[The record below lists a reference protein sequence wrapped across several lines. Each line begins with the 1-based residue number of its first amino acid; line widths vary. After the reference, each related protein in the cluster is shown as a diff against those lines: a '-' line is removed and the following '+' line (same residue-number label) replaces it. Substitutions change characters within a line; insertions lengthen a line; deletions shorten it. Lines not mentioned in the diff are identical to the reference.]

1 MMVMKNKINQN
12 NYQTVIPVTYYFSV
26 IITTYNRE
34 NLILRALNSLIA
46 QTESDWEAIIVD
58 DESTDKT
65 YDKIVPY
72 IKAYSKIRY
81 IRQSHM
87 GEAAAKNRGM
97 RSATGRF
104 ITFLDSDDE
113 FDLRHLELR
122 KAVLIENTSVKFLY
136 GGVKIIGNHFVPDR
150 FDYSKTIDLNDCII
164 GGTFFIERNI
174 AISLNGFSDI
184 LIGTDAD
191 FLERAQNA
199 GVKMMEITHPTYV
212 YHHDTED
219 SITNKI
225 YPGL

>member
-1 MMVMKNKINQN
+1 MVMKNKINQN
-12 NYQTVIPVTYYFSV
+12 NYQIVKSATYYFSV
-26 IITTYNRE
+26 IITTYNRA

-46 QTESDWEAIIVD
+46 QMESDWEAIIVD

-65 YDKIVPY
+65 YEKLAPY
-72 IKAYSKIRY
+72 VKAYSKIRY
-81 IRQSHM
+81 IKQSHR
-87 GEAAAKNRGM
+87 GEAAAKNTGM
-97 RSATGRF
+97 RSSTGRF

-113 FDLRHLELR
+113 FDPFHLESR
-122 KAVLIENTSVKFLY
+122 KAFLMQNTSVKFLY

-191 FLERAQNA
+191 FFERARNA
-199 GVKMMEITHPTYV
+199 GVKMMEITRPTYV